1 MRYPKR
7 LNIFEQLDVHVIF
20 ECVQVEPMTKN
31 SSISRVHIK
40 IHVPHIIHKH
50 NDKHRVIVHKKP
62 HVVEGGK
69 KHVVIH
75 KHNHEHSHRYDHKQH
90 KPDHYDEKHH
100 HKGTHDKPFSAH
112 KTPIIKDNSL
122 NSQVEKLDD
131 RKVQNTQKSSNHNQL
146 KSSLKTEHIEITEIN
161 PLATKPGDKI
171 NIRGSYR
178 VQESDPY
185 DVTTSS
191 YHEYDSPFTKEIAK
205 TLTNYKEYFEEP
217 YENYKLD
224 EDKED
229 NDIQLDNYR
238 NYGEERS
245 KQVILYKSN
254 DKKSTSSY

>member
-1 MRYPKR
+1 MKMKVY
-7 LNIFEQLDVHVIF
+7 HVIF
-20 ECVQVEPMTKN
+20 LVYLVQKFEYSNGKH
-31 SSISRVHIK
+31 VHIK

-50 NDKHRVIVHKKP
+50 NDKHKVIVHKKP

-69 KHVVIH
+69 KQVVIH
-75 KHNHEHSHRYDHKQH
+75 KHNHEHSHKHDHKHIEQH

-100 HKGTHDKPFSAH
+100 QKGTHDKPFSAH
-112 KTPIIKDNSL
+112 KALIIKDNSL
-122 NSQVEKLDD
+122 NSQIEKLDD
-131 RKVQNTQKSSNHNQL
+131 RKVQNTLKSSNRNQL

-191 YHEYDSPFTKEIAK
+191 YHEYNSPFTKEIAK